1 MSDFSFDKLKKLIKE
16 QLDRELPSPMNEAEI
31 PKSPPPPK
39 GLLEL
44 RKIAALQRT
53 FSPTEK
59 SSALSKFAGRQNN
72 DPWAVLNALRTNIE
86 QHSESAMTAK
96 CPEDLIQNVVTL
108 ASFADLLFSG
118 RTAQA
123 KGWFMEEWV
132 AEATGGEVIPAGT
145 GLPIHGTADVKT
157 GNGDLWSVKLTVD
170 TKIKG
175 SRRDFLHGMGYASFV
190 SSEDKGYTYFLKRTD
205 TEGGLKPVNYLFFKK
220 GADSEMEII
229 KIDGES
235 IYKTI
240 EKNLSRARIRRP
252 LPDVATLVSKN
263 KKFMELKEAGTLD
276 PKDVVIFSNSSLSED
291 LGSVKQYKGEENS
304 MVINFK
310 LEENI
315 RFAND
320 SAQAMFEN
328 FNAIAQSFDEL
339 ITAMT
344 AFYGEPNDDGK
355 KAASAATQKVD
366 GAVNTFQTACAPTGP
381 EKTT

>member
-1 MSDFSFDKLKKLIKE
+1 MSDFSFDELKRLIKE
-16 QLDRELPSPMNEAEI
+16 QLGERFPAQLHEVEI
-31 PKSPPPPK
+31 PTPPEAPK

-53 FSPTEK
+53 FSPAEK
-59 SSALSKFAGRQNN
+59 ASALSKFAGRQNN
-72 DPWAVLNALRTNIE
+72 DPWAVLNTLRINIE
-86 QHSESAMTAK
+86 QHSKGALTAK

-252 LPDVATLVSKN
+252 LPEGATLSSSN
-263 KKFMELKEAGTLD
+263 KKFMELKEAGALD
-276 PKDVVIFSNSSLSED
+276 SRDVRIFADKSLKKD
-291 LGSVKQYKGEENS
+291 LGSVKQYKGEKNS
-304 MVINFK
+304 MKINFK

-315 RFAND
+315 QFAND
-320 SAQAMFEN
+320 GAQAMFEN
-328 FNAIAQSFDEL
+328 FNAIAQSFEEL
-339 ITAMT
+339 ITTMT
-344 AFYGEPNDDGK
+344 AFYGEPNDAGK
-355 KAASAATQKVD
+355 KAASVATQKVD
-366 GAVNTFQTACAPTGP
+366 GAVNTFQTACIPTGP
-381 EKTT
+381 EETT